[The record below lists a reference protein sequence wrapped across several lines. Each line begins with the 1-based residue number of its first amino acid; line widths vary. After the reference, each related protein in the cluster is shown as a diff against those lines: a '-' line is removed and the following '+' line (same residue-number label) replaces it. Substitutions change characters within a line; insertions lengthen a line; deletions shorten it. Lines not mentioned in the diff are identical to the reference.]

1 MPVQKI
7 REKRRQYFLIE
18 KRLVMFISITEIIK
32 YSFVGRGFIRNKKPV
47 N

>member
-1 MPVQKI
+1 MLAQKI

-18 KRLVMFISITEIIK
+18 KRLVIFISTTKLIK
-32 YSFVGRGFIRNKKPV
+32 YSFVGRGFIKNKKPV